1 MSYLIHFNPYHDPKS
16 GRFTFKTTFI
26 SGSSKTTNPDSP
38 YYHKDLPASVKSDIN
53 EYMKSGD
60 KIIVGDAPGID
71 RQVQDYLKSKNYKN
85 VEVYGPGSGDVRY
98 SADEDWKT
106 KTIDSGKYAPDTDEW
121 RAEKDKYMSKI
132 ADRGL
137 AIVLEN
143 GGAGATRDNVDRLVS
158 QNKDVKVYELDSK
171 GGVKQI
177 SAENSIKSKVKN
189 YNKIINSLTDEEYRL
204 FSDGGDKNE
213 EKKFIKK
220 YAKWQQDHKETN
232 VFISKY
238 GNVTLASLEKNGL
251 GEDEWNIG
259 WATDPKH
266 RGTGITQAN
275 IKEAIQ
281 EIRKYSDIPISAVI
295 DPINIPSQRTA
306 EKAGF
311 KDAGYTRMDD
321 GSVHKRYVYK

>member
-1 MSYLIHFNPYHDPKS
+1 MYLIHFNPNHDPKT

-38 YYHKDLPASVKSDIN
+38 YYRKELPASVKADIDG
-53 EYMKSGD
+53 YIRSGD
-60 KIIVGDAPGID
+60 KIIVGDAPGVD

-85 VEVYGPGSGDVRY
+85 VEVYGPGKGDVRY

-106 KTIDSGKYAPDTDEW
+106 KTIDSGKYEPDSDEW

-143 GGAGATRDNVDRLVS
+143 GGAGATRDNVDRLIS
-158 QNKDVKVYELDSK
+158 QNKDVKVYELDSH
-171 GGVKQI
+171 GGEKKV

-189 YNKIINSLTDEEYRL
+189 YNKVIDSLTDEEYRL
-204 FSDGGDKNE
+204 FSDGGDRE
-213 EKKFIKK
+213 DEKKFIKK
-220 YAKWQQDHKETN
+220 YAKWQLDHQDVS

-238 GNVTLASLEKNGL
+238 GNVTLASLETNGL
-251 GEDEWNIG
+251 GDDEWNIG
-259 WATDPKH
+259 WATNPTV
-266 RGTGITQAN
+266 RGMGITQEN
-275 IKEAIQ
+275 VKEAIDI
-281 EIRKYSDIPISAVI
+281 IRSVSDVPISAI
-295 DPINIPSQRTA
+295 IEESNIPSQRTA

-311 KDAGYTRMDD
+311 KDAGLTRMND
-321 GSVHKRYVYK
+321 GSVRKRYVYD